1 MIKRHILA
9 SLRAYVALFCVS
21 ALVIAVSFW
30 IFPSAF
36 FDPLNTGWITDS
48 GDFEQ
53 HYIGWQFFRKTPIL
67 QYPLFKIPNYG
78 IVDSNSIIYT
88 DSIPL
93 FALIAKALPIH
104 SDIEFQYFG
113 IYVGLSMVLSALFA
127 GRYLR
132 LSNIK
137 LSISIPLSLLIA
149 INPVLLSR
157 ATGHTALTSQ
167 WLIICALILAR
178 SKHNKF
184 GFWFLLLQAALLIHL
199 YLFVMVAALFS
210 ASYAD
215 KLFRKV
221 IKLRV
226 RDFLSIAAIVVVLIP
241 SLYIYGYAPF
251 LPSNATASGYGVF
264 ATNLLSP
271 FNPVG
276 IYSSILPALPSHY
289 GSNEGLAFPGIAL
302 LFLNVPVWLIKSVRS
317 RFLELNFRQPIL
329 LCTCFLL
336 ALFSITPVIHFGAL
350 TVDLGRLP
358 YPFFIL
364 GDIFRAS
371 GRFIW
376 PFFYFYYLNLL
387 VAFGSHLQE
396 IKYPRARFLVLILL
410 ITIAVFD
417 LREFRALRHA
427 RLNTERSTTS
437 SHVQLIGNLPPT
449 VDPSRLISILFYPNK
464 EEPNGWNNL
473 ARAALSLN
481 IPTNGTSLAR
491 YNRKKIS
498 MQNQSLERIILNEP
512 RVDTLYVITDDLTY
526 HDLKDIHPQCAHIDI
541 DTKRE
546 LQRPTHCV
554 DIVDGLK
561 MLLPVNKPLNH
572 S

>member
-1 MIKRHILA
+1 MIKGHILS
-9 SLRAYVALFCVS
+9 SLRAFAAFFCVS
-21 ALVIAVSFW
+21 ALVIAISFW
-30 IFPSAF
+30 LFPFAF
-36 FDPLNTGWITDS
+36 LDPLNTGWITDS

-53 HYIGWQFFRKTPIL
+53 HYIGWQFFRNTPIL
-67 QYPLFKIPNYG
+67 QYPLFKIPSYG

-93 FALIAKALPIH
+93 FALIAKALLIR
-104 SDIEFQYFG
+104 SEIEFQYFG
-113 IYVGLSMVLSALFA
+113 IYVVLSMVLSALFA
-127 GRYLR
+127 CRYLR

-137 LSISIPLSLLIA
+137 LSISLPLSLLIA
-149 INPVLLSR
+149 ITPVLLSR

-167 WLIICALILAR
+167 WLIICSLVLTR

-226 RDFLSIAAIVVVLIP
+226 RDFLSIAAIAFVMIP

-271 FNPVG
+271 FNSVG

-302 LFLNVPVWLIKSVRS
+302 LFLNVPVWLIKSVRR
-317 RFLELNFRQPIL
+317 RFLELNLRQPIVL
-329 LCTCFLL
+329 TTCLLL

-396 IKYPRARFLVLILL
+396 SKYPRARFVVLILL
-410 ITIAVFD
+410 VSIAVFD
-417 LREFRALRHA
+417 LKEFKALRHA
-427 RLNTERSTTS
+427 RINTQSTTTLS
-437 SHVQLIGNLPPT
+437 DTYLIGNLPPT
-449 VDPSRLISILFYPNK
+449 LDPSRLTSILFFPNK
-464 EEPNGWNNL
+464 EQPNGWSKI
-473 ARAALSLN
+473 ARVALSLN

-491 YNRKKIS
+491 YNQKRIY

-512 RVDTLYVITDDLTY
+512 RVDTLYVITDDLIY
-526 HDLKDIHPQCAHIDI
+526 HDLKDIHPQCTNIDI
-541 DTKRE
+541 DSKDE

-554 DIVDGLK
+554 DTVEGLN
-561 MLLPVNKPLNH
+561 MLLPVTKTLNH